1 MKNRLKV
8 NLLLIVAALMACI
21 GCRRAEN
28 RVQVP
33 IEKEKRKAVYHWKTV
48 FELDSAETEFL
59 QKHDIGRIYLKMFD
73 VVVEQNFQSGMQEI
87 VPVATTRFVS
97 SVPAGMDVVPVT
109 YITIE
114 ALRAM
119 EGKETEFAT
128 LVVERL
134 LAMCTYNK
142 CGTIT
147 ELQLDCDW
155 TSSTK
160 DSYNRLCEEV
170 KKRLKEKGIALSVT
184 IRLHQLSESAPPVD
198 RGVLMVYN
206 TGILTRTE
214 TKNSILDIND
224 ARPYIKPAEYPIPLA
239 CAYPVFGWGVKFKD
253 GKFVSIVADKEEIQ
267 TDGEHIRRERP
278 TPQEIFQVKQ
288 LVESKLG
295 KPVNGN
301 ILYHLDYS
309 QLENYTDD
317 EISQILSF

>member
-1 MKNRLKV
+1 MLI
-8 NLLLIVAALMACI
+8 IVALVACV
-21 GCRRAEN
+21 GCKRTEN
-28 RVQVP
+28 RVHVP
-33 IEKEKRKAVYHWKTV
+33 IELEKRKAIYHWKTV

-59 QKHDIGRIYLKMFD
+59 RKHNIGRVYLKMFD
-73 VVVEQNFQSGMQEI
+73 VVVEQNFQSGMQEV

-97 SVPAGMDVVPVT
+97 SVPSGVEIVPVT

-119 EGKETEFAT
+119 AGKETEFAT

-134 LAMCTYNK
+134 LAMCTYNE

-160 DSYNRLCEEV
+160 NSYNKLCEEV
-170 KKRLKEKGIALSVT
+170 KRRLKEKGIALSVT
-184 IRLHQLSESAPPVD
+184 IRLHQLNEAAPPVD

-206 TGILTRTE
+206 TGSLTRPE
-214 TKNSILDIND
+214 TKNSILDIDD
-224 ARPYIKPAEYPIPLA
+224 ARPYIKPVEYSIPLA

-253 GKFVSIVADKEEIQ
+253 GKFVSIVADMEEIL
-267 TDGEHIRRERP
+267 TDGEQIRYERP
-278 TPQEIFQVKQ
+278 TPQEIFEVKQ

-301 ILYHLDYS
+301 ILYHLDYL

-317 EISQILSF
+317 EIAQILSF